1 MGPPAAD
8 PIARLF
14 RAIEAVVGVAIVVGL
29 EPSPDPL
36 MSVRMALLSRGLL
49 VLIAPLLVPLLVL
62 PLVERSRIDLPVRF
76 NEECPIPELDEPL
89 PCAPLLDKLLSPG
102 NVIEALCIDGD
113 SVRVDETIPDPDP
126 SPRPVEDDVVADG
139 GIEILSFNVGCF
151 LNVICPSHSQEGIG
165 FAISIS
171 EANFSTNT
179 DSSELMTPPRKNLVQ
194 SEDDLDDMIFTGG
207 IPCRPSINYIHLYL
221 KNSPIADEMFHV
233 CNFRR
238 QQTTRPV
245 TLAPSRQ

>member
-1 MGPPAAD
+1 M
-8 PIARLF
+8 
-14 RAIEAVVGVAIVVGL
+14 VGVAIVVGL

-49 VLIAPLLVPLLVL
+49 VPSAPLLATLLAL
-62 PLVERSRIDLPVRF
+62 PLVERSRIDLPERF
-76 NEECPIPELDEPL
+76 NEECPVLELDEPL
-89 PCAPLLDKLLSPG
+89 ACAPLLAELLSPG

-113 SVRVDETIPDPDP
+113 RVRVDEMTPDPDP

-171 EANFSTNT
+171 EANFSTKT
-179 DSSELMTPPRKNLVQ
+179 DSSELMTPPRKYLVQ
-194 SEDDLDDMIFTGG
+194 SKKRNDLDGMISTGV
-207 IPCRPSINYIHLYL
+207 IPCRPSI
-221 KNSPIADEMFHV
+221 K
-233 CNFRR
+233 
-238 QQTTRPV
+238 
-245 TLAPSRQ
+245 